1 MHSKMARNHIR
12 KVIRSIAA
20 NSGETLK
27 TLSILGCTPHFCNSS
42 THLEGA
48 KKGHSEHWDISDIL
62 NFHFWASRKLKEKDV
77 VLKIIAPSGGIFAE
91 LPSFLS
97 MG

>member
-1 MHSKMARNHIR
+1 
-12 KVIRSIAA
+12 
-20 NSGETLK
+20 
-27 TLSILGCTPHFCNSS
+27 
-42 THLEGA
+42 LEGA